1 MLILVT
7 ASAGAGAWRRN
18 LLALPDIVYQF
29 PCERFFG
36 VYQRAQA
43 MDFFQIIHPSAAM
56 QAASRQQEIYDV
68 IYRTIE
74 K

>member
-1 MLILVT
+1 MIT
-7 ASAGAGAWRRN
+7 ASLGAGAWRRN
-18 LLALPDIVYQF
+18 LLALPDTVYQF
-29 PCERFFG
+29 HCERLFG
-36 VYQRAQA
+36 VYQTAQT
-43 MDFFQIIHPSAAM
+43 MDFFRIIRPSAAI